1 MEADATFPN
10 EVTVDRNPM
19 DRVMVAFAWV
29 SLTIWAL
36 SWVLDAIAQ
45 NTGHEYTIPS
55 SVPTIA
61 MGMAVFL
68 FGARKLT
75 KKDDDK

>member
-1 MEADATFPN
+1 MEAATTSGGVAVSSPS
-10 EVTVDRNPM
+10 PM

-29 SLTIWAL
+29 ALVIWAL
-36 SWVLDAIAQ
+36 SWILDAIAQ
-45 NTGHEYTIPS
+45 STGHDYTIPS

-75 KKDDDK
+75 RKDDDK